1 MNMFYEQKTANYP
14 RNFTD
19 TFFYNPKNE
28 FEFSEITHKTARF
41 VEDSQLLNKD
51 LWTTFVRQFE
61 LKPDGEN
68 FGWRCEYWG
77 KMMRGASLVYAYTK
91 NPELLQTL
99 TDSVRD
105 IMTKQDERGRI
116 STYTVADEFNGW
128 DMWGRKYV
136 LLGMQYFLE
145 INEDKQLHDEVVNSM
160 CRQVNYLISKIGNG
174 EGKIAITRT
183 SRHWY
188 GLNSSSILEPVVR
201 LYNLTEDKK
210 YLDFAQYIADQGAT
224 YADNIFRLAEAKE
237 LRLYQ
242 YPVTKAY
249 EMISCFEGLLEL
261 YRVTKTDW
269 YKTALVNFADLIFE
283 DELSIIGCSGCTHEL
298 FDHTVVRQANTTN
311 HKIMQETCVTVTLMK
326 FFAQMNLLTADVK
339 YMDAFEKSYYNAYL
353 GSVNTKGVVPY
364 RAFQEYDHP
373 SPFSLPFF
381 SNSPL
386 TAGNRNE
393 YIGGFQKMEGGK
405 AYGCCVCIAA
415 AGVGMVPRNS
425 VLTAKD
431 GVVLNLYLRGKTET
445 FTPSGKA
452 LGIVIDTEY
461 PADGKVKI
469 TLSPEKEEEFVLYLR
484 VPDWSKTAEI
494 KVCGEAV
501 CSKEGYNA
509 VKRVWKKGDTV
520 ELCFDMTAEI
530 IRPIPYG
537 TQILMNRVVWG
548 ANSITT
554 PSFDREDP
562 EAKHHFALRRGPIML
577 ARDEDFEEDIETAI
591 LPKTENGKVELALLT
606 TLPETQ
612 LTVALTLEKGEKL
625 TLCDYASSGKR
636 DENHRSAVWMKSK

>member
-1 MNMFYEQKTANYP
+1 MNMYQPLTTNYP

-19 TFFYNPKNE
+19 KLFVNYKNNYRL
-28 FEFSEITHKTARF
+28 SDITEETARF
-41 VEDSQLLNKD
+41 VEDKQLLD
-51 LWTTFVRQFE
+51 TELWITFAEQFE
-61 LKPDGEN
+61 LKHDSEN
-68 FGWRCEYWG
+68 LGWRCEYWG

-91 NPELLQTL
+91 NPKLLETL
-99 TDSVRD
+99 TATVRD

-116 STYTVADEFNGW
+116 STYNVANEFQGW

-160 CRQVNYLISKIGNG
+160 CRQVNYLISKIGAE
-174 EGKIAITRT
+174 EGKIQITKT

-201 LYNLTEDKK
+201 LYNLTGDKK

-224 YADNIFRLAEAKE
+224 YADNIFRLAEKKE

-283 DELSIIGCSGCTHEL
+283 DELSVIGCSGCTHEL

-339 YMDAFEKSYYNAYL
+339 YIDAFEKSYYNAYL

-364 RAFQEYDHP
+364 RAFKEYDQP
-373 SPFSLPFF
+373 NPFSLPFF

-405 AYGCCVCIAA
+405 VYGCCVCIAA
-415 AGVGMVPRNS
+415 AGVGMVPRTS
-425 VLTAKD
+425 VLTAED

-445 FTPSGKA
+445 FTPSENA
-452 LGIVIDTEY
+452 LEIVIDTEY
-461 PADGKVKI
+461 PSDGKVKI
-469 TLSPEKEEEFVLYLR
+469 TLSPEKEEEFVIYLR

-494 KVCGEAV
+494 KVCGEAI

-509 VKRVWKKGDTV
+509 VKRVWKKGDIV
-520 ELCFDMTAEI
+520 ELCFDMSTEI

-554 PSFDREDP
+554 PGFDREDP
-562 EAKHHFALRRGPIML
+562 EAKHHLALRRGPIML
-577 ARDEDFEEDIETAI
+577 ARDEELEADITVPIVPKIINGFAAVELVKA
-591 LPKTENGKVELALLT
+591 LPKT
-606 TLPETQ
+606 Q
-612 LTVALTLEKGEKL
+612 LTAELILEDGKKI
-625 TLCDYASSGKR
+625 TLCDYASSGKSN
-636 DENHRSAVWMKSK
+636 ENHQSAVWLKTK

>member
-1 MNMFYEQKTANYP
+1 MNMYQPLTANYP

-19 TFFYNPKNE
+19 KLFVNYKNNYRL
-28 FEFSEITHKTARF
+28 SDITEETARF
-41 VEDSQLLNKD
+41 VEDKQLLD
-51 LWTTFVRQFE
+51 TELWITFAEQFE
-61 LKPDGEN
+61 LKHDPEN
-68 FGWRCEYWG
+68 LGWRCEYWG

-91 NPELLQTL
+91 NMRLLETL
-99 TDSVRD
+99 TATVRD

-116 STYTVADEFNGW
+116 STYNVANEFQGW

-160 CRQVNYLISKIGNG
+160 CRQVNYLISKIGAE
-174 EGKIAITRT
+174 EGKIQITKT

-201 LYNLTEDKK
+201 LYNLTGDKK

-224 YADNIFRLAEAKE
+224 YADNIFRLAEKKE
-237 LRLYQ
+237 LRPYQ

-269 YKTALVNFADLIFE
+269 YKTALINFADLIFE

-339 YMDAFEKSYYNAYL
+339 YIDAFEKSYYNAYL
-353 GSVNTKGVVPY
+353 GSVNTKDVVPY
-364 RAFQEYDHP
+364 RAFKEYGQP
-373 SPFSLPFF
+373 NPFSLPFF

-405 AYGCCVCIAA
+405 VYGCCVCIAA
-415 AGVGMVPRNS
+415 AGVGMVPRTS
-425 VLTAKD
+425 VLTAED

-452 LGIVIDTEY
+452 LEIVIDTEY

-469 TLSPEKEEEFVLYLR
+469 TLSPEKEEEFVIYLR

-494 KVCGEAV
+494 KVCGEAI

-509 VKRVWKKGDTV
+509 VKRVWKKGDIV
-520 ELCFDMTAEI
+520 ELCFDMSTEI

-554 PSFDREDP
+554 PGFDREDP

-577 ARDEDFEEDIETAI
+577 ARDEELEADITAPI
-591 LPKTENGKVELALLT
+591 VPKIINGFAALELVKALSK
-606 TLPETQ
+606 TQ
-612 LTVALTLEKGEKL
+612 LTAELTLEDGKKI
-625 TLCDYASSGKR
+625 TLCDYASSGKSN
-636 DENHRSAVWMKSK
+636 ENHQSAVWLKTK

>member
-1 MNMFYEQKTANYP
+1 MYTYKAGTANYP

-19 TFFYNPKNE
+19 KFFINYNNE
-28 FEFSEITHKTARF
+28 FAFSEITDKTARF
-41 VEDSQLLNKD
+41 VEENQLLD
-51 LWTTFVRQFE
+51 TELWITFAEQFE
-61 LKPDGEN
+61 LKHDTEN
-68 FGWRCEYWG
+68 LGWRCEYWG

-91 NPELLQTL
+91 NPKLLETL
-99 TDSVRD
+99 TATVRD

-116 STYTVADEFNGW
+116 STYNVANEFQGW

-160 CRQVNYLISKIGNG
+160 CRQVNYLISKIGAE
-174 EGKIAITRT
+174 EGKIQITKT

-201 LYNLTEDKK
+201 LYNLTGDKK

-224 YADNIFRLAEAKE
+224 YADNIFRLAEKKE

-283 DELSIIGCSGCTHEL
+283 DELSVIGCSGCTHEL

-339 YMDAFEKSYYNAYL
+339 YIDAFEKSYYNAYL

-364 RAFQEYDHP
+364 RAFKEYDQP
-373 SPFSLPFF
+373 NPFSLPFF

-405 AYGCCVCIAA
+405 VYGCCVCIAA
-415 AGVGMVPRNS
+415 AGVGMVPRTS
-425 VLTAKD
+425 VLTAED

-445 FTPSGKA
+445 FTPSGNA
-452 LGIVIDTEY
+452 LEIVIDTEY
-461 PADGKVKI
+461 PSDGKVKI
-469 TLSPEKEEEFVLYLR
+469 TLSPEKEEEFVIYLR

-494 KVCGEAV
+494 KVCGEAI

-509 VKRVWKKGDTV
+509 VKRVWKKGDIV
-520 ELCFDMTAEI
+520 ELCFDMSTEI

-562 EAKHHFALRRGPIML
+562 EAKHHLALRRGPIML
-577 ARDEDFEEDIETAI
+577 ARDEELEADITAPI
-591 LPKTENGKVELALLT
+591 VPKIINGFAAVELVKALPKT
-606 TLPETQ
+606 Q
-612 LTVALTLEKGEKL
+612 LTAELILEDGKKI
-625 TLCDYASSGKR
+625 TLCDYASSGKSN
-636 DENHRSAVWMKSK
+636 ENHQSAVWLKTK

>member
-1 MNMFYEQKTANYP
+1 MNMYQPLTTNYP

-19 TFFYNPKNE
+19 KLFVNYKNNYRL
-28 FEFSEITHKTARF
+28 SDITEETARF
-41 VEDSQLLNKD
+41 VEDKQLLD
-51 LWTTFVRQFE
+51 TELWITFAEQFE
-61 LKPDGEN
+61 LKHDSEN
-68 FGWRCEYWG
+68 LGWKCEYWG

-91 NPELLQTL
+91 NPKLLETL
-99 TDSVRD
+99 TATVRD

-116 STYTVADEFNGW
+116 STYNVANEFQGW

-160 CRQVNYLISKIGNG
+160 CRQVNYLISKIGAE
-174 EGKIAITRT
+174 EGKIQITKT

-201 LYNLTEDKK
+201 LYNLTGDKK

-224 YADNIFRLAEAKE
+224 YADNIFRLAEKKE
-237 LRLYQ
+237 LRLWQ

-269 YKTALVNFADLIFE
+269 YKTALVNFAELILE
-283 DELSIIGCSGCTHEL
+283 DELSVIGCSGCTHEL

-339 YMDAFEKSYYNAYL
+339 YIDTFEKSYYNAYL

-364 RAFQEYDHP
+364 RAFKKYDQP
-373 SPFSLPFF
+373 NPFSLPFF

-405 AYGCCVCIAA
+405 VYGCCVCIAA
-415 AGVGMVPRNS
+415 AGVGMVPRTS
-425 VLTAKD
+425 VLTAED

-445 FTPSGKA
+445 FTPSGNA
-452 LGIVIDTEY
+452 LEIVIDTEY
-461 PADGKVKI
+461 PSDGKVKI
-469 TLSPEKEEEFVLYLR
+469 TLSPEKEEEFVIYLR

-494 KVCGEAV
+494 KVCGEAI

-509 VKRVWKKGDTV
+509 VKRVWKKGDIV
-520 ELCFDMTAEI
+520 ELCFDMSTEI

-554 PSFDREDP
+554 PGFDREDP
-562 EAKHHFALRRGPIML
+562 EAKHHLALRRGPIML
-577 ARDEDFEEDIETAI
+577 ARDEELEADITAPI
-591 LPKTENGKVELALLT
+591 VPKIINGFAAVELVKALPKT
-606 TLPETQ
+606 Q
-612 LTVALTLEKGEKL
+612 LTAELILEDGKKI
-625 TLCDYASSGKR
+625 TLCDYASSGKSN
-636 DENHRSAVWMKSK
+636 ENHQSAVWLKTK